1 MHQRAGVKLHHG
13 WMPNAPTGGLLLRD
27 KQDEKRIASP
37 ANVPETSSVASPSVL
52 PLPQLILRPRPSS
65 LSRARLA
72 RFGPG
77 GTAGRVSAY
86 SNAHCCDMTH
96 RWRKST
102 AFAVDILRQAHGRDR
117 WFLGKTLVAS
127 AAVRARLAVRL
138 PEFKYAS
145 E

>member
-1 MHQRAGVKLHHG
+1 
-13 WMPNAPTGGLLLRD
+13 
-27 KQDEKRIASP
+27 
-37 ANVPETSSVASPSVL
+37 
-52 PLPQLILRPRPSS
+52 
-65 LSRARLA
+65 
-72 RFGPG
+72 
-77 GTAGRVSAY
+77 
-86 SNAHCCDMTH
+86 MTH

-127 AAVRARLAVRL
+127 AAVRAQLAVRL